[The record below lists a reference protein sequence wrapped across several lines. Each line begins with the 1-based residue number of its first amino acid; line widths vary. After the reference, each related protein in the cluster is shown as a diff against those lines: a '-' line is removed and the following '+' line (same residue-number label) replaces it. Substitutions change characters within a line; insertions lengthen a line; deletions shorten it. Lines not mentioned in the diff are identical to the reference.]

1 MRAECSVAELTGV
14 QTFDDG
20 GGVDEVSSAQ
30 DTHEVRVELGD
41 LYPGGAVHVGQEA
54 RVILRAER
62 Q

>member
-1 MRAECSVAELTGV
+1 M

-20 GGVDEVSSAQ
+20 GGVDEVPSAQ